1 MYRLKPKRQS
11 DGLLVCARGS
21 IQNKRITIIFIVI
34 AFFRFGYSQVTSP
47 EPYKLFVT
55 LEDAPFEDL
64 YLFEYTEDRRIT
76 LEGKQI
82 KKDTWE
88 FTVPD
93 SIIRNSENMNL
104 KVSNYGSISNSIT
117 SVSFI
122 SEKVGKKTR
131 IGNLG
136 VEGKNNYIF
145 AKYKEKTITPDQ
157 YIILRTQDSR
167 DSLITADLINFS
179 FSLLPQNNANSDIM
193 IRAEASSFS
202 KFDDKKRSYE
212 DYLESYSA
220 IAKQYPDSRY
230 LMTSLATMLTKYKT
244 KDDIKIIYDNL
255 SDKHKDGYFGKRIE
269 RFLGGKF
276 ENQQLPSLHTDTYEN
291 IVQDSSKFNL
301 IVFTASWCVPC
312 IKEIPL
318 LKEVYKDLGEKL
330 ELTYISID
338 KQEDVPDFLRLMR
351 EHEVPWRT
359 LLSYENTVKI
369 EEKYF
374 VESIPHGILVSPN
387 LDMEVIDVRDIHQRE
402 NLYNRLIKNDNVYL
416 NKFTDGYEE

>member
-1 MYRLKPKRQS
+1 MNSNHIFFLIKDSVLCVVPKLWTACFAL
-11 DGLLVCARGS
+11 G
-21 IQNKRITIIFIVI
+21 FILI
-34 AFFRFGYSQVTSP
+34 ASLRFGYSQVTSP

-64 YLFEYTEDRRIT
+64 YLFEYTEGRKIT

-82 KKDTWE
+82 KKYTWE
-88 FTVPD
+88 FAVPD
-93 SIIRNSENMNL
+93 SIVWNSENMSL
-104 KVSNYGSISNSIT
+104 KVSKYDSVSNSIT

-122 SEKVGKKTR
+122 SEKGDNKTR

-136 VEGKNNYIF
+136 VEDKNNYIF

-157 YIILRTQDSR
+157 YILLKTQDSK

-179 FSLLPQNNANSDIM
+179 FSLLPQNNENSDIM
-193 IRAEASSFS
+193 VRAEAPSFSSFQ
-202 KFDDKKRSYE
+202 DKNKSYGE
-212 DYLESYSA
+212 YLESYVN
-220 IAKQYPDSRY
+220 IAKQYSDSRY
-230 LMTSLATMLTKYKT
+230 LMTNLATTLTQYKT

-255 SDKHKDGYFGKRIE
+255 SDKHKDGFFGKKIE

-338 KQEDVPDFLRLMR
+338 KQENVPDFLKLVR
-351 EHEVPWRT
+351 EHEIPWRT

-369 EEKYF
+369 KEKYF
-374 VESIPHGILVSPN
+374 LESIPHGILVSP
-387 LDMEVIDVRDIHQRE
+387 DFGMEVIDVRDTDQRKK
-402 NLYNRLIKNDNVYL
+402 LYNQLLGKGKYEVND
-416 NKFTDGYEE
+416 K